1 MDLWVQNC
9 CKYFLPLTENPFFWK
24 SGSAARNWNFCAYC
38 WSCGVFS
45 SICHAGHPWHHSS
58 PVIDTGGCFFGVGSG
73 GQTPR
78 DVMRCEVLPSA
89 PLIRRQRDEFYS
101 SWSCLTTAD
110 NLNKR
115 LISSCSSDRP
125 FHLVGFS
132 LAIVCK
138 FFHTIFSIPPPHSP
152 ITSLVI
158 FRKGKTLFSD
168 SLKICHLLW
177 RIFTSIIQVFVFCPL
192 CQHDYYHWPLVCG
205 NPYQMPLSV
214 RCIVFFIVC
223 ILLRRWK
230 FWNEMKWNEMKW
242 NEMKFS
248 FKNPHQVSKMN
259 FLFRDFR
266 IGTGQRYSHQTLERM

>member
-1 MDLWVQNC
+1 MKEILNQGNLWIFGFQNC
-9 CKYFLPLTENPFFWK
+9 CKYFLSLTENLSFWK
-24 SGSAARNWNFCAYC
+24 SVSGARNWHFCAYC

-45 SICHAGHPWHHSS
+45 SICHSGHPWHHSS
-58 PVIDTGGCFFGVGSG
+58 PVIDMGGCFFGVGSG

-138 FFHTIFSIPPPHSP
+138 FFHTIFSIPPPPTP

-158 FRKGKTLFSD
+158 FRKDKTIFYE

-177 RIFTSIIQVFVFCPL
+177 RIFITYVFVFL
-192 CQHDYYHWPLVCG
+192 FDVSTRVLSSTARMR
-205 NPYQMPLSV
+205 NLYQMPLSV
-214 RCIVFFIVC
+214 KCVFFQC
-223 ILLRRWK
+223 FILFRMWK
-230 FWNEMKWNEMKW
+230 FWNE
-242 NEMKFS
+242 S
-248 FKNPHQVSKMN
+248 ILFKEFPPS
-259 FLFRDFR
+259 L
-266 IGTGQRYSHQTLERM
+266 